1 MNSPFSNHVVSSFKR
16 KLHSGQAKLDSH
28 ISIATGMFCRGG
40 SLWDSGVDLTTS
52 LRASFS
58 NELWRSSVPH
68 VAIKSIVCAS
78 WTGHVQCTTWNVQLN
93 NSTDVYP
100 VCRVIGLTPTETTG
114 DLYIWAKIK
123 AIEGAIGSRHSAGF
137 KFNLLVLSSA
147 VVTTKR
153 CGQASLALS
162 SSWWAC
168 ASWQGNDVL
177 AWVMWIGLKCSLL
190 RDSGSAT
197 PEQSLA

>member
-1 MNSPFSNHVVSSFKR
+1 MVGIVLVGLCETR
-16 KLHSGQAKLDSH
+16 SGFDYFT
-28 ISIATGMFCRGG
+28 TGP
-40 SLWDSGVDLTTS
+40 L
-52 LRASFS
+52 S
-58 NELWRSSVPH
+58 NELWWSS
-68 VAIKSIVCAS
+68 IICAS

-137 KFNLLVLSSA
+137 KFNLLVHLSAA
-147 VVTTKR
+147 VVNTKH
-153 CGQASLALS
+153 CGEASLALS
-162 SSWWAC
+162 SSCWTC

-177 AWVMWIGLKCSLL
+177 GWVMWLGLKCPLL
-190 RDSGSAT
+190 RDSGNAT